1 MVVGNGRPQRPPHMV
16 QDIILVL
23 ARQGTAVHRDLS
35 QSGQQHQTRRTNIV
49 KRTARRCDASADVVP
64 VFSHGKHENTDRCFL
79 GGARAELGT
88 RHASTRPQ
96 HTAHTTYYIAPSATH
111 IPGLGHSSRY
121 RLVLATCRADSWNDV
136 VLDGTNQSVRGHG
149 QPSQGVSHRGNGAA
163 SLTED
168 PEGRRKHCGGHQ
180 QPPKRGR
187 QLQGRHKAF
196 PLCTMQY
203 HAVPCSTMQYRNDR
217 EVASNP
223 ASGFATSAA
232 VRRQYKYGQ

>member
-1 MVVGNGRPQRPPHMV
+1 MWYRFS
-16 QDIILVL
+16 L
-23 ARQGTAVHRDLS
+23 TANMKI
-35 QSGQQHQTRRTNIV
+35 RT
-49 KRTARRCDASADVVP
+49 DASLAERELSSARDTP
-64 VFSHGKHENTDRCFL
+64 AHGH
-79 GGARAELGT
+79 
-88 RHASTRPQ
+88 STQ

-203 HAVPCSTMQYRNDR
+203 HAVS
-217 EVASNP
+217 
-223 ASGFATSAA
+223 
-232 VRRQYKYGQ
+232 